1 MEKEAKTCERCGG
14 ELIQG
19 ELVTG
24 HGMAFYAKGEKMK
37 LLPKKISP
45 VICWCCKNCGLI
57 QNIVAT
63 EPERLA

>member
-24 HGMAFYAKGEKMK
+24 HGMAFYAKGEKTK
-37 LLPKKISP
+37 LFPKKFSL
-45 VICWCCKNCGLI
+45 VICWCCKDCGNI
-57 QNIVAT
+57 QNLTAV
-63 EPERLA
+63 EPDKLR